1 MLPIPP
7 RRIAVSLTLIDL
19 PPSRKARLRVRCSNC
34 QCHLAVH
41 MPDPELPDRMLG
53 TCSDC
58 KSWYLL
64 DCEGGVMFLMPEDHP
79 IDPVALN

>member
-1 MLPIPP
+1 
-7 RRIAVSLTLIDL
+7 
-19 PPSRKARLRVRCSNC
+19 
-34 QCHLAVH
+34 